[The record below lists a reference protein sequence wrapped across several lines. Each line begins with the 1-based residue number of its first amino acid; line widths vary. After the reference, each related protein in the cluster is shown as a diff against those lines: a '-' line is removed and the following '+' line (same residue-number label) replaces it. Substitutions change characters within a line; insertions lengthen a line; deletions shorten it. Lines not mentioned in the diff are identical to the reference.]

1 MRPMKPG
8 IGVMI
13 LLIMITGFVPA
24 IGGKNK
30 MQDRSQKVEYSIQSE
45 NMTVI
50 LYYKGEKLL
59 LYTWIDTLFKPYVK
73 ELFTPAGLN
82 VLLDSP
88 DDHKHHHGLMLAY
101 KVDGINYWEE
111 TENSGRQKSLEI
123 SEIYSSSER
132 MSGEGGFSTN
142 IHWIGPESGVV
153 VLKEKRTISGE
164 FSLPLKANIFNWQSR
179 IFVSDSKSPIP
190 LAGAHYNGLGLRF
203 VRSMDNAG
211 RFVTAENKKGE
222 IFRGQE
228 RLIPDRWCAYFS
240 QVDNKKVTIAMFAAP
255 GNPRGLTTWF
265 TMKEPFAYLSA
276 TMKLHENPMTLN
288 SGEMLSLR
296 YGVAL
301 WDGHVEMQRIED
313 AYQYWVDHGST
324 MKKTE

>member
-1 MRPMKPG
+1 MKLMKPG

-13 LLIMITGFVPA
+13 LLIMITGFLA
-24 IGGKNK
+24 AKAGKNK
-30 MQDRSQKVEYSIQSE
+30 MQDHSQKVDYRIQSE
-45 NMTVI
+45 NTTVV
-50 LYYKGEKLL
+50 LYYNDRKLL
-59 LYTWIDTLFKPYVK
+59 SYTWIDTLFKPYVK

-88 DDHKHHHGLMLAY
+88 NDHKHHHGLMLAY

-123 SEIYSSSER
+123 SEIYSSSEST
-132 MSGEGGFSTN
+132 SGEAGFSTT
-142 IHWIGPESGVV
+142 IHWIGPEGGTVA
-153 VLKEKRTISGE
+153 LKENRTIRGE
-164 FSLPLKANIFNWQSR
+164 FNPRLEANLFDWQSR
-179 IFVSDSKSPIP
+179 ILISDSKSPVQ

-211 RFVTAENKKGE
+211 QFVTAENKKGE

-228 RLIPDRWCAYFS
+228 RLIPDRWCAYLS
-240 QVDNKKVTIAMFAAP
+240 QVGNKKVTIAMFAAP

-276 TMKLHENPMTLN
+276 TMRLHENPMTLQ

-301 WDGHVEMQRIED
+301 WDGHVDTQRIEE
-313 AYQYWVDHGST
+313 AYQYWINHGIT
-324 MKKTE
+324 RKNTE